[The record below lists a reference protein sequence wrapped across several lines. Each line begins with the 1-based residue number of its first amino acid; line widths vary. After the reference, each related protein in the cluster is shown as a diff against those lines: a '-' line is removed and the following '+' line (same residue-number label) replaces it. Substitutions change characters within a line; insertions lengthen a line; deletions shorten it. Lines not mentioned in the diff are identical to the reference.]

1 MMSNDADGW
10 NFIETCFILWKC
22 KNCNYH
28 FAVEEANICRDINV
42 KCPVCSWEV
51 GYNEQTEE
59 FNVVINYYGG

>member
-28 FAVEEANICRDINV
+28 FAVEEAN
-42 KCPVCSWEV
+42 VCSWEV